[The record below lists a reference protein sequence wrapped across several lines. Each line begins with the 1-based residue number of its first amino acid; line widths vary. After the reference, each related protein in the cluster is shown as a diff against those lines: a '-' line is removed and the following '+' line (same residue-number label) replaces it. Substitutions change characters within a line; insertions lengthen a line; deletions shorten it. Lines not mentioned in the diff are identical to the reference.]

1 MYFRSKSA
9 IFTIPKS
16 AVFTIHAIQNSA
28 VHDMKLYIVQM
39 TPGKTETIVPAAVKA
54 DT

>member
-16 AVFTIHAIQNSA
+16 AVFTIKNSA
-28 VHDMKLYIVQM
+28 VHDMKHYIVQM
-39 TPGKTETIVPAAVKA
+39 THGNTETIIVPAVVKA
-54 DT
+54 NT